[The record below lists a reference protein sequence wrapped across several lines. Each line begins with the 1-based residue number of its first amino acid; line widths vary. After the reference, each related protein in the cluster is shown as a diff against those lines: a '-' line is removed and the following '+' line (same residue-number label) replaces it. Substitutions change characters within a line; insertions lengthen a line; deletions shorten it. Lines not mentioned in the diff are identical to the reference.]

1 MRSSRAGGESL
12 SRLWDAVVRGEMRRR
27 CWNVT
32 RRGSSKFRGG
42 ESLGGRVTEQQ
53 GMEGTGGW
61 GGVVVVVGGVRRCFV
76 VAGTPPF

>member
-1 MRSSRAGGESL
+1 MPALGRGRPGGDET
-12 SRLWDAVVRGEMRRR
+12 VVLECHQTG
-27 CWNVT
+27 VF
-32 RRGSSKFRGG
+32 KVRGG

-61 GGVVVVVGGVRRCFV
+61 VGGGGQGGGVRRCFV